1 MPALRGLRQSSLW
14 RERGREGDPETGTC
28 KMKRD
33 YSVQGIVSF
42 TAEGKSNLV
51 DRFLQ
56 GWDVE
61 LRGLESPRGDNPDL
75 AVTVGRFTPDHQDCI
90 IQDDDYCIRD
100 NYLRCRKDRHS
111 YATWQLQICGL
122 GQSGTKVDIRPNAL
136 GKTLIPE
143 LVVNPL
149 IWYKLNVK
157 GYPVVHGSAVS
168 RDGKGYVF
176 AGRGASGKSIIA
188 LGLVER
194 GFQLLSDHFVIL
206 SDDEVLSLAAPFHIM
221 DFNLVPLLRENM
233 NTKHKALFLSR
244 QLSRRLMGRRIATKI
259 LPTDILP
266 QALLADRARLRSLFL
281 LLPREELRVERIDRE
296 ELVKHLVAN
305 QKLEFVPFIKYMM
318 EYAYLRPESDVAT
331 YWSRY
336 EDNLRQALKCT
347 DDFYKVEVPLRQDER
362 TLEAIAELLA
372 QS

>member
-1 MPALRGLRQSSLW
+1 
-14 RERGREGDPETGTC
+14 
-28 KMKRD
+28 MKRD
-33 YSVQGIVSF
+33 YSVQGLVSF
-42 TAEGKSNLV
+42 TAEGKSSLL

-56 GWDVE
+56 GWDIE
-61 LRGLESPRGDNPDL
+61 LRGLESAGGDNPDL
-75 AVTVGRFTPDHQDCI
+75 AVTIGRFTPDHKDCTI
-90 IQDDDYCIRD
+90 LDDDYCIRD
-100 NYLRCRKDRHS
+100 SYLHCREDRHS

-122 GQSGTKVDIRPNAL
+122 EQGGTRVDVSPNAL

-194 GFQLLSDHFVIL
+194 GFQLVSDHFVIL

-233 NTKHKALFLSR
+233 KMKHRALFLSR

-259 LPTDILP
+259 LSGDILP
-266 QALLADRARLRSLFL
+266 QALLADRARLRSVFL

-296 ELVKHLVAN
+296 EMVKHLVAN

-336 EDNLRQALKCT
+336 EDNLKRALKCT
-347 DDFYKVEVPLRQDER
+347 EDFYKVEVPLRQDER
-362 TLEAIAELLA
+362 TLGAIAELLVR
-372 QS
+372 S